1 MRKSIRN
8 NGKIGSLPIK
18 LKVIIS
24 YVEDVGKLNWHIQDS
39 LAEIHQARVIYTL
52 YAGAAE
58 VTRQNKIQL
67 CVCQKNIMM
76 GSRFHEEKT
85 I

>member
-24 YVEDVGKLNWHIQDS
+24 YVEDAGKLNWHTQDS

-52 YAGAAE
+52 YVGVAE
-58 VTRQNKIQL
+58 ATRQNKIQL